1 MSLPKTGKELARFGG
16 RVGEQ
21 MDSGSILASLW
32 FAKVEEFEQLC
43 MLVIQKSCCVGRLVK
58 SGEVFME

>member
-1 MSLPKTGKELARFGG
+1 
-16 RVGEQ
+16 